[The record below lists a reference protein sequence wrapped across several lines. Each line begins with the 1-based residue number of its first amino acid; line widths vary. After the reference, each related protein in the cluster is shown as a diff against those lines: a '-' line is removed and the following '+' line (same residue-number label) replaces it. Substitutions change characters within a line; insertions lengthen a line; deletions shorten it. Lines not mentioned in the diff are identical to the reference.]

1 MRFSR
6 IREVARQTPAAR
18 RWLAAA
24 ALLLLAARPARA
36 AGARIAPEEAPRADR
51 SVLRALNR
59 GDEILNVIVGV
70 RDGTPSPRLLAARPD
85 SSGES
90 DRRAARLAAQERLA
104 RSMKAGQFEVRNRY
118 ESFSMMSARVT
129 REGALALANRG
140 DVAWVTIDGVRK
152 KQALA
157 PQAAQV
163 LIHSDQTN
171 SAGFTGAGQTIAV
184 VDTGVDYTVADLGG
198 GSFPNAK
205 VIGGKDFGDNDD
217 DPADCEGH
225 GTSVAA
231 VAAGPTG
238 VAPAAK
244 IVALKVAKTSKCD
257 EADDSAI
264 LDAINWA
271 ITNRATYGISV
282 INLSFGSSPTDGLDQ
297 GYCDAD
303 NPQYV
308 TAIET
313 AEAAGIA
320 LVASAGNDALSNA
333 IATPACVSSAVSAG
347 AVYAMGMDRVPWA
360 DDNGGVLCT
369 DQPAVPDQIVCFS
382 NSASNLTLLAPGAFW
397 YVATKG
403 GGAPEEF
410 DGTSAAAPAV
420 SGALALLR
428 QARPELGPAA
438 ATALLRST
446 GRTIADPR
454 NRIITP
460 RIDTLAA
467 VQLSGTRFAA
477 SAAVPLAV
485 PDGVGSATVTATTT
499 GFSGSLASV
508 RATVEITHNDPRQ
521 LRITLTGP
529 DGTAV
534 TLHDHSGAPEHPISG
549 VYGLTLASAQ
559 SLGAFQGKAAN
570 GIWTLRVVDDVP
582 TISGS
587 IRSFAIE
594 LVSGQ
599 PSEPIPPGADSQVSP
614 IVGHVQG
621 TKLFLSDARIYNPRA
636 ETQTFSLFYVAQG
649 LAGSQAVRSTRS
661 VAPGQVLALNDLV
674 GSEFG
679 YANSVGELTLVG
691 PDTSA
696 IVTCRSYTQGSN
708 GTFGLFV
715 PAFRTGDALAPGQ
728 TATAN
733 GLARTLQFHTNAG
746 FTEVSGEPA
755 SVKMDIFD
763 ASGTL
768 LASTTRGTPA
778 NGSVL
783 VTDIIGDRGLGTT
796 SNFRIDY
803 TVVSATGRVIP
814 FAAFIDDTTG
824 DGLFEAAVN
833 PAPSG
838 GDIVVPQA
846 SHASGANGDFF
857 QTDLH
862 VSNIGGAPVS
872 VTISLIP
879 RVLTGP
885 SNLSETIAIAPGQ
898 TVERLDMLAADFGLS
913 DPSAAGLRVHPNAP
927 ARLAVSSR
935 TYVSKQGGTFGF
947 SIAGLDAAAAIGAG
961 DGTSTVIQLDQRS
974 SAQGYRSN
982 FGFAEVGGADA
993 AVLVTA
999 RSGDTGA
1006 DLGARTYAVGAGQSF
1021 QTSVTDL
1028 VGSAGADNVYLRFT
1042 VTSGSGKVLAYG
1054 TSIDNTSGDAIY
1066 IPAQKEP

>member
-1 MRFSR
+1 M
-6 IREVARQTPAAR
+6 PGAR

-24 ALLLLAARPARA
+24 ALLLLAARPVGA
-36 AGARIAPEEAPRADR
+36 AGPRVDPEQAPRADP

-59 GDEILNVIVGV
+59 GDQILNVIVGV
-70 RDGTPSPRLLAARPD
+70 RDGTPSPRLLAAHPD
-85 SSGES
+85 SSGEPG
-90 DRRAARLAAQERLA
+90 RRAARLAAQERLA
-104 RSMKAGQFEVRNRY
+104 KSMKAGQFELRRRY

-140 DVAWVTIDGVRK
+140 DVAWVTIDGIRK
-152 KQALA
+152 MQAPA

-163 LIHSDQTN
+163 LVRSDQTN
-171 SAGFTGAGQTIAV
+171 SAGFSGAGQTIAV

-198 GSFPNAK
+198 GSFPNTK
-205 VIGGKDFGDNDD
+205 VVGGKDFGDGDD
-217 DPADCEGH
+217 DPMDCEGH

-244 IVALKVAKTSKCD
+244 IVALKVAKTSKCA
-257 EADDSAI
+257 EADDSVI

-303 NPQYV
+303 NPHYV

-313 AEAAGIA
+313 AAAAGIA
-320 LVASAGNDALSNA
+320 FVASAGNDALSNA

-347 AVYAMGMDRVPWA
+347 AVYPLSYASVSWA
-360 DDNGGVLCT
+360 DDNGGTLCT
-369 DQPAVPDQIVCFS
+369 DQPAVPDGIVCFS
-382 NSASNLTLLAPGAFW
+382 DSASNLTLLAPGAFW

-403 GGAPEEF
+403 GGAPEF

-428 QARPELGPAA
+428 QAHPSLGPAA
-438 ATALLRST
+438 AAALLRTT

-454 NRIITP
+454 NGIITP

-477 SAAVPLAV
+477 SGSIPVPV
-485 PDGVGSATVTATTT
+485 PDGVGSATVTATTA

-508 RATVEITHNDPRQ
+508 RATVEIAHNDPRQ
-521 LRITLTGP
+521 LRVTLTGP

-534 TLHDHSGAPEHPISG
+534 ILHDHSGAPNHPISG
-549 VYGLTLASAQ
+549 VYGLTRAPAQ
-559 SLGAFQGKAAN
+559 SLGAFEGKAAN
-570 GIWTLRVVDDVP
+570 GVWILSVVDDVA

-587 IRSFAIE
+587 VRSFAVE
-594 LVSGQ
+594 LVPGQ
-599 PSEPIPPGADSQVSP
+599 PLATIPAGADSEVSP

-621 TKLFLSDARIYNPRA
+621 TKLFLSDARIYNPSA
-636 ETQTFSLFYVAQG
+636 EAQTLSLFYVAQG
-649 LAGSQAVRSTRS
+649 LAGSQAVRSTRT
-661 VAPGQVLALNDLV
+661 VAPGHVLALNDLV
-674 GSEFG
+674 GAEFG

-696 IVTCRSYTQGSN
+696 IVTCRSYTQGSS

-715 PAFRTGDALAPGQ
+715 PAFRAADALAPGQ

-733 GLARTLQFHTNAG
+733 GLSRTLQFHTNAG
-746 FTEVSGEPA
+746 FTEVSGEPV
-755 SVKMDIFD
+755 SVKMDIRNAAGD
-763 ASGTL
+763 L
-768 LASTTRGTPA
+768 LASTTRGTAA
-778 NGSVL
+778 NGSLL

-814 FAAFIDDTTG
+814 FAAFVDDTTG

-833 PAPSG
+833 PALSG
-838 GDIVVPQA
+838 GDIVVPQV

-862 VSNIGGAPVS
+862 ISNIGPAPVS

-879 RVLTGP
+879 RVLTGT
-885 SNLSETIAIAPGQ
+885 SNLSETFAIAPGQ
-898 TVERLDMLAADFGLS
+898 TIERLDVLAADFGLA
-913 DPSAAGLRVHPNAP
+913 DPSAAGLRIHPGGP

-947 SIAGLDAAAAIGAG
+947 SIAGVDAAAAIGAG
-961 DGTSTVIQLDQRS
+961 DGTATVIQLDQRS

-993 AVLVTA
+993 TVLVTA

-1006 DLGARTYAVGAGQSF
+1006 DLGARAYAVRAGQSF
-1021 QTSVTDL
+1021 QTSVADL

-1042 VTSGSGKVLAYG
+1042 VTAGSGRVLAYG
-1054 TSIDNTSGDAIY
+1054 TSIDNISGDAIY